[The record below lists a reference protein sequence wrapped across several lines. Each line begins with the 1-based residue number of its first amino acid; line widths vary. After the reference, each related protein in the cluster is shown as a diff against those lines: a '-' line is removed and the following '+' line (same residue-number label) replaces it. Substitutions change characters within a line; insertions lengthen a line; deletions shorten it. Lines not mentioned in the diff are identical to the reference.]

1 MCMAKKIFHQLI
13 WPQELVVRSPG
24 KSEDMWKALMYCHSE
39 AGNSTIK
46 VCRAKLAIKK
56 WKWNKFGCWWN
67 WWKWWNN
74 EYETSIWLNFGP
86 IFGDMEDDQGRIL
99 PSVPLIKKMTKT
111 KIDTTQ
117 VKCWVKISSKNGQK
131 IDENG
136 HWGPTGLNSVGPCV
150 NTTSSGAEKEVHLYV

>member
-1 MCMAKKIFHQLI
+1 MDIENTKYYIGDLVYKGTI
-13 WPQELVVRSPG
+13 WPNSP
-24 KSEDMWKALMYCHSE
+24 SHSPE
-39 AGNSTIK
+39 YPSHK
-46 VCRAKLAIKK
+46 
-56 WKWNKFGCWWN
+56 N

-74 EYETSIWLNFGP
+74 EYETSIWLNFEP